1 MPGKASL
8 RSYSASNMGDTKP
21 GTVGPEGIM
30 DSDHFKIVMLE
41 SLGDDAIVRKLQD
54 IFTPSFNRLTEA
66 VDQLVKTNQL
76 LRQQLQEKD
85 ATIAQLQQRCE
96 ALENKADDMEQR
108 TRRGSMRIQGLPE
121 TGQGQVEDKIL
132 SLCNQDLR
140 MDPPLQLEEIEVAHR
155 LPRPRG
161 RADGTQRKQR
171 GPPASQSATST
182 AASLPGGNAD
192 DMVPAASRDDGA
204 TAASQSDASLPP
216 RMVIVKFL
224 SRRTKTRVM
233 DFRKELK
240 NIDKE
245 KYQRPIYFQDDL
257 TARRAKLAYQARQLK
272 NTGKIVDTWVIDS
285 KVMIKDKHYR
295 IHHLRT
301 EQDISQID

>member
-21 GTVGPEGIM
+21 GIVGPEGIM
-30 DSDHFKIVMLE
+30 DGKHFKIVMLE
-41 SLGDDAIVRKLQD
+41 ALGDDAIVRKLQD

-85 ATIAQLQQRCE
+85 ATTAQLQQRCK
-96 ALENKADDMEQR
+96 ALENKADDMEQW

-155 LPRPRG
+155 LPQPPG
-161 RADGTQRKQR
+161 RADGMQRKQR
-171 GPPASQSATST
+171 GPPASQSAAST
-182 AASLPGGNAD
+182 AGSLSGGNAD
-192 DMVPAASRDDGA
+192 NTVPAASRDDGA
-204 TAASQSDASLPP
+204 TAASQSGASLPP

-224 SRRTKTRVM
+224 SRRTKTGVM
-233 DFRKELK
+233 DYRKELK

-257 TARRAKLAYQARQLK
+257 TARRACQLK

-285 KVMIKDKHYR
+285 KVMIKDKHFR
-295 IHHLRT
+295 VHHLRT
-301 EQDISQID
+301 EQDISQIN

>member
-30 DSDHFKIVMLE
+30 DGEHFKIVMLE
-41 SLGDDAIVRKLQD
+41 SLGDDAIVQKLQD

-85 ATIAQLQQRCE
+85 ATIPQLQQRCKV
-96 ALENKADDMEQR
+96 LENKADGMEQW
-108 TRRGSMRIQGLPE
+108 TRRGTMRIQGLPE
-121 TGQGQVEDKIL
+121 TDQGQVEDKIL

-140 MDPPLQLEEIEVAHR
+140 MDPPLQLEEIEVAYR
-155 LPRPRG
+155 LPRPRR

-171 GPPASQSATST
+171 RPPASQSAAST

-192 DMVPAASRDDGA
+192 GTVTAASRDNGD
-204 TAASQSDASLPP
+204 TAASQSDASLP
-216 RMVIVKFL
+216 
-224 SRRTKTRVM
+224 RVWWLWSSWA
-233 DFRKELK
+233 EGLK
-240 NIDKE
+240 H
-245 KYQRPIYFQDDL
+245 
-257 TARRAKLAYQARQLK
+257 
-272 NTGKIVDTWVIDS
+272 G
-285 KVMIKDKHYR
+285 
-295 IHHLRT
+295 
-301 EQDISQID
+301 

>member
-8 RSYSASNMGDTKP
+8 RSYSASSMGDSKP

-30 DSDHFKIVMLE
+30 DGEHFKIVMLE
-41 SLGDDAIVRKLQD
+41 SLGDDAIVRKLQA

-96 ALENKADDMEQR
+96 ALENKADDMEQW

-121 TGQGQVEDKIL
+121 SGQGQVEDKIL
-132 SLCNQDLR
+132 SLCNQDLG

-155 LPRPRG
+155 LPRPRMQ
-161 RADGTQRKQR
+161 ADATQRKQR
-171 GPPASQSATST
+171 GPPASQSA
-182 AASLPGGNAD
+182 AASLPPGGNAD
-192 DMVPAASRDDGA
+192 SSVPAASRDDGA
-204 TAASQSDASLPP
+204 TAVSHSDATVPP

-233 DFRKELK
+233 DYRKELK

-257 TARRAKLAYQARQLK
+257 IARRAKLAYQARQLK
-272 NTGKIVDTWVIDS
+272 NTGKIQDTWVIDS

-295 IHHLRT
+295 IHHIRT
-301 EQDISQID
+301 QQDISRID

>member
-1 MPGKASL
+1 
-8 RSYSASNMGDTKP
+8 
-21 GTVGPEGIM
+21 
-30 DSDHFKIVMLE
+30 
-41 SLGDDAIVRKLQD
+41 
-54 IFTPSFNRLTEA
+54 
-66 VDQLVKTNQL
+66 
-76 LRQQLQEKD
+76 
-85 ATIAQLQQRCE
+85 
-96 ALENKADDMEQR
+96 MEQW

-155 LPRPRG
+155 HPRPRG

-171 GPPASQSATST
+171 GPPASQSAAST
-182 AASLPGGNAD
+182 AASLPVGNAD
-192 DMVPAASRDDGA
+192 DTVPAASRDDGA

-216 RMVIVKFL
+216 CMVIVKFL

-233 DFRKELK
+233 DYRKELK

-272 NTGKIVDTWVIDS
+272 NTGKIVDNWVIDF
-285 KVMIKDKHYR
+285 KVMIKDNHYGV
-295 IHHLRT
+295 HHLRT